1 MIGQES
7 LLQHF
12 DNLIKN
18 GALQHFCL
26 FVGQKGSGKKM
37 LMLEVAKMLK
47 AQCIIE
53 DISVAS
59 VREMIENAYKNTA
72 PIVYVIPDADSMS
85 TQAKNAL
92 LKVTEEPPNNS
103 YFFMSLED
111 INNTLPTIKSRA
123 TVYKLQNY
131 SNAELRQYFK
141 ENYKVSDAYEKIVL
155 SLCET
160 PGEIDNICAMNAEE
174 FYEYVKKVIDNI
186 ATVDGANAF
195 KIADSIALKD
205 DVVDKYDLRLFF
217 KAFMTICIDKMDVNA
232 VKYAKG
238 VSITSDYLR
247 ELNTAGINKQMLFD
261 SWLLEIRRAWME
273 V

>member
-7 LLQHF
+7 LIQHF

-26 FVGQKGSGKKM
+26 FVGPKGSGKKA
-37 LMLEVAKMLK
+37 LMAEIVLK
-47 AQCIIE
+47 LGVQCIIE
-53 DISVAS
+53 DTSVAS
-59 VREMIENAYKNTA
+59 VREMIENAYKNTL
-72 PIVYVIPDADSMS
+72 PVVYMIPDADNMS

-123 TVYKLQNY
+123 TVYKMQNY
-131 SNAELRQYFK
+131 SYAELSTYYNK
-141 ENYKVSDAYEKIVL
+141 NYDFPDSCGRIVL

-160 PGEIDNICAMNAEE
+160 PGEIDKLCSLDAEK
-174 FYEYVKKVIDNI
+174 FYDYVRKVIDNI
-186 ATVDGANAF
+186 ATASGSNVF
-195 KIADSIALKD
+195 KISDRVAIKD
-205 DVVDKYDLRLFF
+205 DADEKYDLRLFF
-217 KAFMTICIDKMDVNA
+217 KAFMTICIDRMGSNA

-238 VSITSDYLR
+238 VSITSDYMR
-247 ELNTAGINKQMLFD
+247 ELNITGVNKQMLFD
-261 SWLLEIRRAWME
+261 SWILEIRRAWME